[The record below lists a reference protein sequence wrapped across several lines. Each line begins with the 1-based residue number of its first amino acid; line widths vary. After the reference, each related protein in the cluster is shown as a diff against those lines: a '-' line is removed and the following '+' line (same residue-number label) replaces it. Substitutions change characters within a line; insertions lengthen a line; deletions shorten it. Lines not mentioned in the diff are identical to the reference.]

1 VYDLRSHSK
10 RNAKNK
16 LERSPTID
24 PTRFK
29 LERSPTI
36 DPTRFSS
43 NIMQIVLPPEV
54 EALVQRQLTSG
65 KYKSAIEVILAG
77 IKLLEQQEDIY
88 QGRLQEL
95 QQDALIG
102 WEASQRGQIV
112 DGATAMAQIRAN
124 LRLRHSTS
132 EP

>member
-1 VYDLRSHSK
+1 MNHYIMVSVGRSPIHSK
-10 RNAKNK
+10 NITEVSEAQLSRR
-16 LERSPTID
+16 ESPTIEL
-24 PTRFK
+24 T
-29 LERSPTI
+29 LLL
-36 DPTRFSS
+36 S
-43 NIMQIVLPPEV
+43 NAMQIVLSPEV
-54 EALVQRQLTSG
+54 EALVQRQLTTG

-132 EP
+132 G